1 MSTGL
6 RWDGGFSLRPFGNS
20 IWSNNMSKPCDQEN
34 DGSGAIYIEK
44 TAIDAK
50 AWRSRPKK
58 HGFDLLLVNFRK
70 NSKNRQCL
78 T

>member
-1 MSTGL
+1 MAA
-6 RWDGGFSLRPFGNS
+6 SLCDRLAIRFDP
-20 IWSNNMSKPCDQEN
+20 NNMSKPCDQEN

-44 TAIDAK
+44 MAIDAK